1 VGFRRRLL
9 ALLRSA
15 ALALGLLAV
24 VFAAGFSAW
33 RGLVNLPDL
42 LPMPLLIILALAAL
56 ATLVVLGF
64 TAWRLV
70 ANVKDVIGAAADLNR
85 KAAPGLAKIEQGAAQ
100 MNETAARLQ
109 THNPAGSAKP
119 RR

>member
-1 VGFRRRLL
+1 MGIRRRLL
-9 ALLRSA
+9 ALARSA
-15 ALALGLLAV
+15 AFALGVLAV
-24 VFAAGFSAW
+24 LFAIVFSAW
-33 RGLVNLPDL
+33 RGLVNLPDV
-42 LPMPLLIILALAAL
+42 LPMHLIIILALAAL

-70 ANVKDVIGAAADLNR
+70 GNVKDVIGAVGDLNR
-85 KAAPGLAKIEQGAAQ
+85 KLAPGLAKLEQGAAQ

-119 RR
+119 RP